1 MLAIRLYNGNS
12 SGQLTQTCPALAI
25 KTAII
30 LELVFS
36 RSRVSRSCKKIKKNK
51 GQDVNQIPG
60 TSSCSER
67 VALTHPRQK
76 IFTSKSLYLSLS
88 VPSTGH

>member
-1 MLAIRLYNGNS
+1 MLTIRYTIETP

-25 KTAII
+25 KTATI
-30 LELVFS
+30 LELES
-36 RSRVSRSCKKIKKNK
+36 RRSRVSRSCKKIKKNK

-67 VALTHPRQK
+67 VARTYPHNGHPRGVL
-76 IFTSKSLYLSLS
+76 ISR
-88 VPSTGH
+88 